1 MTRSRSV
8 LCVLIVFALAAI
20 GAGSAPAPAPAPLP
34 PASGSFV
41 AIDVTLPPP
50 AHGLGSYQV
59 EITAPQGV
67 RLVGVEGGDDAFSAP
82 PYYDRAALQQNR
94 VIIAAIAEPVLASA
108 APPVQINAAPQ
119 PAPAPAA
126 RKSSSRPA
134 SAGAPAPAGAPTANT
149 TTPAAQAP
157 AIANPPSP
165 PLRVARLH
173 FYFAANP
180 NHAGMIVATVIA
192 AGDSH
197 ADRLDP
203 LPRAD
208 LKRATAPGE

>member
-1 MTRSRSV
+1 MTRSRSI

-119 PAPAPAA
+119 LAPAPAA

-134 SAGAPAPAGAPTANT
+134 SASAPAPAGAPTANT
-149 TTPAAQAP
+149 TTPAAQP
-157 AIANPPSP
+157 TAIATPPSP

-180 NHAGMIVATVIA
+180 HQAGMIVATVIA

>member
-1 MTRSRSV
+1 MTRSRSI

-20 GAGSAPAPAPAPLP
+20 GAGSAPAPALAPLP

-108 APPVQINAAPQ
+108 TPPVQINAAPQ
-119 PAPAPAA
+119 LAPAPAA
-126 RKSSSRPA
+126 GKSSSRPA
-134 SAGAPAPAGAPTANT
+134 SAGAPAPAGASTANT
-149 TTPAAQAP
+149 TTPAAEP
-157 AIANPPSP
+157 TAIATPPSP

-180 NHAGMIVATVIA
+180 HHAGMIVATVIA